1 MTRGARYR
9 TRDQWLEIS
18 GRQNED
24 YTVIVCLGMNKE
36 NEKFKFYNSRGDRR
50 LIGEFEMSYVLNM
63 YQEVK

>member
-9 TRDQWLEIS
+9 TRDQWLFD
-18 GRQNED
+18 RQNED
-24 YTVIVCLGMNKE
+24 YPVIVCLGMNKE